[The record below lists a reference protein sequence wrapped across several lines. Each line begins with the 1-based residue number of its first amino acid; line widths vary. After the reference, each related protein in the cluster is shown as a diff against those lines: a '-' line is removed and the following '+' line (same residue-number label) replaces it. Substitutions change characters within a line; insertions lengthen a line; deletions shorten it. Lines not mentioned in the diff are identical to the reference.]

1 MGVMGRWRR
10 VGERRAAAEERAP
23 QPDEDEDEDDDEAD
37 AENESRESARQR
49 RNIEKYETTV
59 FVH

>member
-1 MGVMGRWRR
+1 M
-10 VGERRAAAEERAP
+10 GERRAAAEERAP

-59 FVH
+59 FVR